1 MADGLSLGS
10 EADHAS
16 LRFIQSNLQRSK
28 LATAELLGHPT
39 GGPACR
45 TRKAAILIL
54 DSDVDVEEDQTLID
68 ENVTAGVVTAG
79 NCRIGV
85 VSVYFECDKPIGPY
99 LDRVK
104 WVCSKL
110 GTNKIILGGDV
121 NAWSVWWGSERDD
134 ARGTEL
140 CDFLDVEGLHVLNEG
155 NIPTFELYRG
165 DRLLRSMVDVTACS
179 SALLDRAEEWQVVR
193 GVTSSD
199 HNAVMFNV
207 RTGGR
212 SGPEPFRGTRIYN
225 TAKARWS
232 EFLTAFD
239 NAKEERALTAGTVEA
254 VDSCDR
260 LDEVVDLYTECVQHA
275 CDSAIPRK
283 RSMRRPKLPWWSPE
297 LEGLKRDANTKK
309 RRIRNAAPSRRRY
322 VVEEYVRAK
331 EVYERAAADAQTTS
345 WKRFCTAQDRESI
358 WDGIYR
364 VIRNTGRNREDVL
377 LINDSG
383 QTCSPNESAVLLA
396 NTT

>member
-1 MADGLSLGS
+1 MADGLSVGS

-28 LATAELLGHPT
+28 LATAELLVGASRRKIAVALVQEPYVGNT
-39 GGPACR
+39 GELGR
-45 TRKAAILIL
+45 
-54 DSDVDVEEDQTLID
+54 DVDVEEDQTLID
-68 ENVTAGVVTAG
+68 ENVTAAVVTAG

-110 GTNKIILGGDV
+110 GTNKIILGRRQRM
-121 NAWSVWWGSERDD
+121 ERGGAGGPSLAKYGGRD
-134 ARGTEL
+134 E
-140 CDFLDVEGLHVLNEG
+140 
-155 NIPTFELYRG
+155 
-165 DRLLRSMVDVTACS
+165 CS

-199 HNAVMFNV
+199 HNAVTFNV

-212 SGPEPFRGTRIYN
+212 SGPEPFRGNTRIYN

-239 NAKEERALTAGTVEA
+239 NAKEERALTAGTVEV

-260 LDEVVDLYTECVQHA
+260 LDEVVDLYTECVKHA
-275 CDSAIPRK
+275 CDTAIPRK

-309 RRIRNAAPSRRRY
+309 RRIRNAAL
-322 VVEEYVRAK
+322 
-331 EVYERAAADAQTTS
+331 ADAGMWS
-345 WKRFCTAQDRESI
+345 
-358 WDGIYR
+358 
-364 VIRNTGRNREDVL
+364 RNM
-377 LINDSG
+377 
-383 QTCSPNESAVLLA
+383 
-396 NTT
+396 